1 MVVQRTELGMR
12 LEQLCCGWVLG
23 SHADLSSCP
32 PELVTVTWDRAV
44 CTPRVQR
51 AQEGPHH

>member
-1 MVVQRTELGMR
+1 MAAMLTYQ
-12 LEQLCCGWVLG
+12 
-23 SHADLSSCP
+23 AAPP